1 MIVIFSIDEVG
12 IMLKQVIDLYELL
25 DRPDAG
31 SEAIRQYLTETGK
44 CDIVTEKLTGEK
56 GSTEHIKVTIA
67 GRDGRLK
74 GGQSPTLGIIGRLG
88 GLGARPEIT
97 GFVSDGDGAL
107 AALAAAAKLARMAS
121 LGDHLTGDVIVT
133 THICPNAPTR
143 PHDPVP
149 MMSSHVSHDKINA
162 VEIVPEMEAILS
174 IDTTKGNRIINARGF
189 AVSPTIKDG
198 YIVKVSDDILD
209 IMSTVT
215 GRLPQVFAVSQ
226 QDITP
231 YGNDLKHINS
241 ILQPS
246 IMTYAPVVGVA
257 ITTEVAVA
265 GCATGA
271 THLVDIEGAARF
283 AVEVAK
289 GFTAGNCQFY
299 DREEFARMTALY
311 GDMTR
316 FQSVDGH
323 PKI

>member
-1 MIVIFSIDEVG
+1 M
-12 IMLKQVIDLYELL
+12 MLKQVIDLFEML
-25 DRPDAG
+25 DSPNAG
-31 SEAIRQYLTETGK
+31 SEAIKQYLIDTGK
-44 CDIVTEKLTGEK
+44 CDIETEKLFGEK
-56 GSTEHIKVTIA
+56 GSTEHIKITIA
-67 GRDGRLK
+67 GRDGRSK

-107 AALAAAAKLARMAS
+107 AALAAAAKLARMAR
-121 LGDHLTGDVIVT
+121 LGDHLAGDIIVT
-133 THICPNAPTR
+133 THICPDAPTR

-149 MMSSHVSHDKINA
+149 MMSSHVPHEKINA

-174 IDTTKGNRIINARGF
+174 IDTTKGNRVINSRGF

-209 IMSTVT
+209 IMSAVT

-231 YGNDLKHINS
+231 YGNELKHINS

-246 IMTYAPVVGVA
+246 TVTSAPVIGVA

-271 THLVDIEGAARF
+271 THLVDVEAVARF

-289 GFTAGNCQFY
+289 GFTVGNCQFY

-311 GDMTR
+311 GDMSR
-316 FQSVDGH
+316 FQSVKGCA
-323 PKI
+323 KT

>member
-1 MIVIFSIDEVG
+1 M
-12 IMLKQVIDLYELL
+12 MLKQVIDLFELL
-25 DRPDAG
+25 DCPNAG
-31 SEAIRQYLTETGK
+31 AGTVKQYLTDTGK
-44 CDIVTEKLTGEK
+44 CEIETEKLFGEK
-56 GSTEHIKVTIA
+56 GSTEHIKITIA
-67 GRDGRLK
+67 GRDGRLN

-121 LGDHLTGDVIVT
+121 LGDHLPGDVIVT
-133 THICPNAPTR
+133 THICPDAPIR

-162 VEIVPEMEAILS
+162 VEILPEMEAILS
-174 IDTTKGNRIINARGF
+174 IDTTKGNRVINTRGF

-198 YIVKVSDDILD
+198 YILKVSDDILD
-209 IMSTVT
+209 IMSAVT
-215 GRLPQVFAVSQ
+215 GRLPQVFALSQ

-241 ILQPS
+241 IFQPS
-246 IMTYAPVVGVA
+246 IMTSSPLIGVA
-257 ITTEVAVA
+257 ISTEVPVA

-271 THLVDIEGAARF
+271 THLVDVEAVARF
-283 AVEVAK
+283 SVEVGK
-289 GFTAGNCQFY
+289 KFTAGTCQFH
-299 DREEFARMTALY
+299 DRDEFARITALY

-316 FQSVDGH
+316 FKSVDGR
-323 PKI
+323 PKT

>member
-1 MIVIFSIDEVG
+1 M
-12 IMLKQVIDLYELL
+12 MLKQVIDLFELL
-25 DRPDAG
+25 DSPNAG
-31 SEAIRQYLTETGK
+31 SETIKQYLRDTGK
-44 CDIVTEKLTGEK
+44 CDIETEKLFGEN
-56 GSTEHIKVTIA
+56 GSTEHIKITIA
-67 GRDGRLK
+67 GRDGRSK
-74 GGQSPTLGIIGRLG
+74 DGHSPTLGIIGRLG

-121 LGDHLTGDVIVT
+121 LGDYLAGDVIIT
-133 THICPNAPTR
+133 THICPDAPTR

-162 VEIVPEMEAILS
+162 VEIVPEMDAILS
-174 IDTTKGNRIINARGF
+174 IDTTKGNRIINTRGF

-209 IMSTVT
+209 IMSAIT
-215 GRLPQVFAVSQ
+215 GKLPQVFAVSQ

-241 ILQPS
+241 IFQPS
-246 IMTYAPVVGVA
+246 IMTSAPVIGVA

-271 THLVDIEGAARF
+271 THLVDVEAVSRF
-283 AVEVAK
+283 AVEVGK
-289 GFTAGNCQFY
+289 GFTIGNCQFY
-299 DREEFARMTALY
+299 DRKEFARMKALY

-316 FQSVDGH
+316 FQSVEGY
-323 PKI
+323 PKT

>member
-1 MIVIFSIDEVG
+1 M
-12 IMLKQVIDLYELL
+12 MLKQVIDLFEML
-25 DRPDAG
+25 DSPNAG
-31 SEAIRQYLTETGK
+31 SEAIKQYLIATGK
-44 CDIVTEKLTGEK
+44 CDIETEKLFGEK
-56 GSTEHIKVTIA
+56 GSTEHIKITIA
-67 GRDGRLK
+67 GRDGRSK

-107 AALAAAAKLARMAS
+107 AALAAAAKLARMAR
-121 LGDHLTGDVIVT
+121 LGDHLAGDIIVT
-133 THICPNAPTR
+133 THICPDAPTR
-143 PHDPVP
+143 PQDPVP
-149 MMSSHVSHDKINA
+149 MMSSHVPHEKINA

-174 IDTTKGNRIINARGF
+174 IDTTKGNRVINSRGF

-209 IMSTVT
+209 IMSAVT

-231 YGNDLKHINS
+231 YGNELKHINS

-246 IMTYAPVVGVA
+246 TVTSAPVIGVA

-271 THLVDIEGAARF
+271 THLVDVEAVARF

-289 GFTAGNCQFY
+289 GFTVGNCQFY

-311 GDMTR
+311 GDMSR
-316 FQSVDGH
+316 FQSVKGCT
-323 PKI
+323 KT

>member
-1 MIVIFSIDEVG
+1 M
-12 IMLKQVIDLYELL
+12 MLKQVIDLFEML
-25 DRPDAG
+25 DSPNAG
-31 SEAIRQYLTETGK
+31 SEAIKQYLIATGK
-44 CDIVTEKLTGEK
+44 CDIETEKLFGEK
-56 GSTEHIKVTIA
+56 GSTEHIKITIA
-67 GRDGRLK
+67 GRDGRSK

-107 AALAAAAKLARMAS
+107 AALAAAAKLARMAR
-121 LGDHLTGDVIVT
+121 LGDHLAGDIIVT
-133 THICPNAPTR
+133 THICPDAPTR

-149 MMSSHVSHDKINA
+149 MMSSHVPHEKINA

-174 IDTTKGNRIINARGF
+174 IDTTKGNRVINSRGF

-209 IMSTVT
+209 IMSAVT

-231 YGNDLKHINS
+231 YGNELKHINS

-246 IMTYAPVVGVA
+246 TVTSAPVIGVA

-271 THLVDIEGAARF
+271 THLVDVEAVARF

-289 GFTAGNCQFY
+289 GFTVGNCQFY

-311 GDMTR
+311 GDMSR
-316 FQSVDGH
+316 FQSVKGCA
-323 PKI
+323 KT

>member
-1 MIVIFSIDEVG
+1 M
-12 IMLKQVIDLYELL
+12 MLKQVIDLFELL
-25 DRPDAG
+25 DSPNAG
-31 SEAIRQYLTETGK
+31 SEAVKQYLTDTGK
-44 CDIVTEKLTGEK
+44 CDIETEKLFGEK
-56 GSTEHIKVTIA
+56 GSTDHIKITIA
-67 GRDGRLK
+67 GSDGRSK
-74 GGQSPTLGIIGRLG
+74 GGQSPTFGIIGRLG

-121 LGDHLTGDVIVT
+121 LGDHLPGDIIVT
-133 THICPNAPTR
+133 THICPDAPTR

-149 MMSSHVSHDKINA
+149 MMSSHVPHDKINA
-162 VEIVPEMEAILS
+162 VEIMPEMEAILS
-174 IDTTKGNRIINARGF
+174 IDTTKGNRIINTRGF

-246 IMTYAPVVGVA
+246 IMTSAPVIGVA

-271 THLVDIEGAARF
+271 THLVDVEAVSRF
-283 AVEVAK
+283 AIEVAK
-289 GFTAGNCQFY
+289 GFTAGTCQFY
-299 DREEFARMTALY
+299 DREEFARMIALY

-316 FQSVDGH
+316 FQSVEGF
-323 PKI
+323 PKT